1 MDRILLST
9 YILKIRDRQKND
21 QILSRFN
28 GEDDFLRLMENY
40 LNSIFETILA
50 TADARETTAI
60 HLTLDAPPIVNIE
73 NRSIHGYFSTGISG
87 EQYDIKDVE
96 SRETIIEVQRNHAAF
111 RNIFFYIKI
120 PTERD
125 NGALILQRK
134 AKFGIKTILKKTINR
149 YVKGQGYQNYTVFIN
164 NIVHGRVFRRMITEG
179 NLKKVEFIK
188 RRLPSSIE
196 AYYNN
201 DTRAEQIPGI
211 LKTSMLSS
219 TSLPDNFKRF
229 VHDLFTNPDNER
241 IEIDGIDEEFDEV
254 EFELE
259 LNGKR
264 KTFYVKHKNR
274 IQPDIDVSADVEFNE
289 QGQPSIES
297 LIRISEELITDIIQL
312 RL

>member
-28 GEDDFLRLMENY
+28 GEDDFLRIMENY

-50 TADARETTAI
+50 TADTRETTAI
-60 HLTLDAPPIVNIE
+60 HLTLDAPPNVNIE
-73 NRSIHGYFSTGISG
+73 NRSIHGFFSTGISG

-96 SRETIIEVQRNHAAF
+96 SRETIVEVQRNHAAF
-111 RNIFFYIKI
+111 RNIFFYLKI

-134 AKFGIKTILKKTINR
+134 AKFGIKTILKKTLNR
-149 YVKGQGYQNYTVFIN
+149 YVKGQGYVNYTVFVN
-164 NIVHGRVFRRMITEG
+164 NVVHGRVYRTMIRQG
-179 NLKKVEFIK
+179 NLKKVDFIK
-188 RRLPSSIE
+188 RRIPSSIE

-201 DTRAEQIPGI
+201 DMREDQIPGT
-211 LKTSMLSS
+211 LKTSMLSP
-219 TSLPDNFKRF
+219 TSLPQNYKNF
-229 VHDLFTNPDNER
+229 VNELFTNPDRER
-241 IEIDGIDEEFDEV
+241 IEIDGIDEDFDEV

-274 IQPDIDVSADVEFNE
+274 IQPDIDVTADVDLSE
-289 QGQPSIES
+289 QGQPTTES
-297 LIRISEELITDIIQL
+297 LIRISEELIVDIIQL
-312 RL
+312 RM

>member
-28 GEDDFLRLMENY
+28 GEDDFLRIMQNY

-60 HLTLDAPPIVNIE
+60 HLTLDAPPEVNLE
-73 NRSIHGYFSTGISG
+73 NRSMHGFFSTGVSG
-87 EQYDIKDVE
+87 EEYDIKDVA
-96 SRETIIEVQRNHAAF
+96 SRETIIAVQRNHAAF
-111 RNIFFYIKI
+111 RNIFFYLKI
-120 PTERD
+120 PTQRD

-134 AKFGIKTILKKTINR
+134 AKFGIKTILKKTLNR
-149 YVKGQGYQNYTVFIN
+149 YVKEQGYQNYTVFIN
-164 NIVHGRVFRRMITEG
+164 NVVHGRVYRRMIEHG
-179 NLKKVEFIK
+179 NLKKVDLIK

-201 DTRAEQIPGI
+201 DMREDQIPGT
-211 LKTSMLSS
+211 LKTSMLSP
-219 TSLPDNFKRF
+219 TSLPQNYKNF
-229 VHDLFTNPDNER
+229 VNDLFTNPDRER
-241 IEIDGIDEEFDEV
+241 IEIDGIDEDFDEV

-274 IQPDIDVSADVEFNE
+274 IQPDIDVTADVELSE
-289 QGQPSIES
+289 QGVPTTES
-297 LIRISEELITDIIQL
+297 LIRISEELIVDIIQL
-312 RL
+312 RM

>member
-28 GEDDFLRLMENY
+28 GEDDFLRIMENY
-40 LNSIFETILA
+40 LNSIFQTILA
-50 TADARETTAI
+50 TADTRDTTAI
-60 HLTLDAPPIVNIE
+60 HLTLDAPPHVNIE
-73 NRSIHGYFSTGISG
+73 NRSIHGFFSTGISG
-87 EQYDIKDVE
+87 EQYDIKDVK
-96 SRETIIEVQRNHAAF
+96 SRETIVEVQKNHAAF
-111 RNIFFYIKI
+111 RNIFFYLKI

-134 AKFGIKTILKKTINR
+134 AKFGIKTILKKTLNR
-149 YVKGQGYQNYTVFIN
+149 YVKEQGYQNYTVYIN
-164 NIVHGRVFRRMITEG
+164 NIVHGRVYETMITHG
-179 NLKKVEFIK
+179 NLKKVDFIK
-188 RRLPSSIE
+188 RKLPSSIE

-201 DTRAEQIPGI
+201 DLREDQIPGT
-211 LKTSMLSS
+211 LKTSMLSP
-219 TSLPDNFKRF
+219 TSLPQNYKNF
-229 VHDLFTNPDNER
+229 VNNLFTNPDRER
-241 IEIDGIDEEFDEV
+241 IEIDGIDEDFDEI

-274 IQPDIDVSADVEFNE
+274 IQPDIDVTNDVELSE
-289 QGQPSIES
+289 QGQPTTES
-297 LIRISEELITDIIQL
+297 LIRISDELIVDIIQL

>member
-28 GEDDFLRLMENY
+28 GEDDFLRIMENY

-50 TADARETTAI
+50 TADTRETTAI
-60 HLTLDAPPIVNIE
+60 HLTLDAPPNVNIE
-73 NRSIHGYFSTGISG
+73 NRSIHGFFSTGISG

-96 SRETIIEVQRNHAAF
+96 SRETIVEVQRNHAAF
-111 RNIFFYIKI
+111 RNIFFYLKI

-134 AKFGIKTILKKTINR
+134 AKFGIKTILKKTLNR
-149 YVKGQGYQNYTVFIN
+149 YVKGLGYQNYTVFIN
-164 NIVHGRVFRRMITEG
+164 NVVHGRVYRTMIKHG
-179 NLKKVEFIK
+179 NLKKVDFIK

-201 DTRAEQIPGI
+201 DMREDQIPGT
-211 LKTSMLSS
+211 LKTSMLSP
-219 TSLPDNFKRF
+219 TSLPQNYKNF
-229 VHDLFTNPDNER
+229 VNDLFTNPDRER
-241 IEIDGIDEEFDEV
+241 IEIDGIDEDFDEV

-274 IQPDIDVSADVEFNE
+274 IQPDIDVTADAELSE
-289 QGQPSIES
+289 QGQPTIES
-297 LIRISEELITDIIQL
+297 LIRISEELIVDIIQL
-312 RL
+312 RI

>member
-28 GEDDFLRLMENY
+28 GEDDFLRIMENY
-40 LNSIFETILA
+40 LNSIFQTILA
-50 TADARETTAI
+50 TADTRDTTAI
-60 HLTLDAPPIVNIE
+60 HLTLDAPPHVNIE
-73 NRSIHGYFSTGISG
+73 NRSIHGFFSTGISG

-96 SRETIIEVQRNHAAF
+96 SRETIVEVQKNHAAF
-111 RNIFFYIKI
+111 RNIFFYLKI

-134 AKFGIKTILKKTINR
+134 AKFGIKTILKKTLNR
-149 YVKGQGYQNYTVFIN
+149 YVKEQGYQNYTVYIN
-164 NIVHGRVFRRMITEG
+164 NIVHGRVYETMITHG
-179 NLKKVEFIK
+179 NLKKVDFIK
-188 RRLPSSIE
+188 RKLPSSIE

-201 DTRAEQIPGI
+201 DLREDQIPGT
-211 LKTSMLSS
+211 LKTSMLSP
-219 TSLPDNFKRF
+219 TSLPQNYKNF
-229 VHDLFTNPDNER
+229 VNNLFTNPDRER
-241 IEIDGIDEEFDEV
+241 IEIDGIDEDFDEI

-274 IQPDIDVSADVEFNE
+274 IQPDIDVTNDVELSE
-289 QGQPSIES
+289 QGQPTTES
-297 LIRISEELITDIIQL
+297 LIRISDELIVDIIQL